1 MILTDFMGHMTS
13 TDSAEELH
21 AFAKKIGL
29 KREWYQTPGYGEE
42 HAHYDLTTTRM
53 KKKARVNGATEVGPM
68 ELVERA
74 WWKK

>member
-1 MILTDFMGHMTS
+1 MILIDFMGHMTS

-21 AFAKKIGL
+21 AFASKIGL
-29 KREWYQTPGYGEE
+29 KREWYQTPGHGEE

-53 KKKARVNGATEVGPM
+53 RRKAIVSGAVEVGPM

-74 WWKK
+74 WWRK